1 MNKNNIYYRL
11 IVMTARQLVIAMSLN
26 AVLSVAL
33 WAKDGYSQDL
43 ENCRVSIEEQTSF
56 KFVYNEQVGQIGSVT
71 LHAVNEPLLKVLM
84 QLKQIAS
91 VRFKQINNIIAIA
104 PGRQAVGESLS
115 DVCFPKKENI
125 RLIRNFS
132 AFMETID
139 ALPVTGKVVDET
151 GAPMPGVN
159 VVEKGTTNGTVTD
172 VDGKYSLSTGDEAV
186 LVFTFVGYLSQ
197 EIAVDS
203 KNTINVTLVADQKQL
218 DEVVVVGYGTQ
229 KRRDLT

>member
-43 ENCRVSIEEQTSF
+43 ENCRVSIDVQDADLPKIFSSIEEQTSF

-91 VRFKQINNIIAIA
+91 VRFKQINNMIAIA
-104 PGRQAVGESLS
+104 PVRQAVGESLS

-132 AFMETID
+132 AFMQTI
-139 ALPVTGKVVDET
+139 
-151 GAPMPGVN
+151 
-159 VVEKGTTNGTVTD
+159 
-172 VDGKYSLSTGDEAV
+172 
-186 LVFTFVGYLSQ
+186 
-197 EIAVDS
+197 
-203 KNTINVTLVADQKQL
+203 
-218 DEVVVVGYGTQ
+218 
-229 KRRDLT
+229 